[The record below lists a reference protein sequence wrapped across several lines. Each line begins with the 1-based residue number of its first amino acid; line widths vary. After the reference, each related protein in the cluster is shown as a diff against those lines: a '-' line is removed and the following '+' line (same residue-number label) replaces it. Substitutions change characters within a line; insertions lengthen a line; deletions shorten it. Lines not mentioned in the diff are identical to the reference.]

1 MSANSPTPIA
11 AQIKQWLDTLPKTM
25 PLSAV
30 KHPAEE
36 KTLTVLLSD
45 ATLASDP
52 LVKAMFGLRIGE
64 IDQPH
69 VIVQNDPSPL
79 GSYLHGVV
87 HRLEKDFW
95 NSKYWFRQIRDV
107 SLLSSISRF
116 VTEYL
121 AENGM
126 ADAASQMGILKGS
139 QFQPVEFVTAC
150 EQASG
155 NAKLIEKDR
164 ELLEC
169 VGYAE
174 WLALWNVVNFDERR
188 VSS

>member
-11 AQIKQWLDTLPKTM
+11 APIKQWLDTLPKTM

-36 KTLTVLLSD
+36 KDLTVLLSD

-52 LVKAMFGLRIGE
+52 LVKAMLGLRIGE

-69 VIVQNDPSPL
+69 AIVQNDSSPL

-87 HRLEKDFW
+87 HRLEQDFW
-95 NSKYWFRQIRDV
+95 NSKYWFRQMRDV
-107 SLLSSISRF
+107 AVLSSISRF
-116 VTEYL
+116 VSEYL

-150 EQASG
+150 EQASS
-155 NAKLIEKDR
+155 NSKLSKEDR
-164 ELLEC
+164 ELLAC

-174 WLALWNVVNFDERR
+174 WYALWNI
-188 VSS
+188 VSLN

>member
-11 AQIKQWLDTLPKTM
+11 EPIKQWLDTLPKTM
-25 PLSAV
+25 PLTAV
-30 KHPAEE
+30 KHPAEQ
-36 KTLTVLLSD
+36 KALRVLLSD
-45 ATLASDP
+45 AKLARDP
-52 LVKAMFGLRIGE
+52 LVKAMLGLRIGE

-87 HRLEKDFW
+87 HRLEQDFW

-107 SLLSSISRF
+107 AVLSSISRI
-116 VTEYL
+116 VSEILTD
-121 AENGM
+121 NGM

-155 NAKLIEKDR
+155 NSKRSEQDLAS
-164 ELLEC
+164 LER

-174 WLALWNVVNFDERR
+174 WLALWNVVNFDDRPFR
-188 VSS
+188 S